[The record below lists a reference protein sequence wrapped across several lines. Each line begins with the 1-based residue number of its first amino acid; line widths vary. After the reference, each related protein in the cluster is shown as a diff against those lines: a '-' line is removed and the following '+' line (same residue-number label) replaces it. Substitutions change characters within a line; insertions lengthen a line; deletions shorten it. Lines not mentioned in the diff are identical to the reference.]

1 MQNFYDG
8 KAIRFSADEALI
20 NGDFSEGIIRSAN
33 LLLDET
39 IKIHTAEV
47 ILKDGE
53 ISSATGI
60 SQVTSCQECEGQD
73 PNWYPMHLLQR
84 ETWKILILSIRM

>member
-1 MQNFYDG
+1 MRLNLQVCKNFYDG

-53 ISSATGI
+53 ISSATRNFSGYLM
-60 SQVTSCQECEGQD
+60 SG
-73 PNWYPMHLLQR
+73 M
-84 ETWKILILSIRM
+84 